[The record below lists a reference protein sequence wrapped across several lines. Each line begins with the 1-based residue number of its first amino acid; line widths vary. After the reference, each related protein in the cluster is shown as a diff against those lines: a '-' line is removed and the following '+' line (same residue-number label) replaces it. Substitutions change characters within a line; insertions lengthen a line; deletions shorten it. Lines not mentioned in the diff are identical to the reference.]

1 MEISWLTWII
11 IEMWTLYNL
20 CWSIC
25 RWRRSMSDRNI
36 NRAPPYHK
44 RNGTTWSQKHA
55 NKRATSVQQKCGWWI
70 NISGRE
76 KETELRQKNDYEV
89 KSKLSRVRAR
99 NLLEIEFD
107 LTALWEQ
114 RISYK
119 SGTWKSLS
127 ESWFWAQFCWVIVY
141 NSFTYCA
148 IVIAWLSSYV
158 LWKSSTCIIQIIPEL
173 EY

>member
-11 IEMWTLYNL
+11 IEMWTLHNL

-25 RWRRSMSDRNI
+25 RWRRSMSGRNI
-36 NRAPPYHK
+36 TRELPCHK
-44 RNGTTWSQKHA
+44 RTGTTWSQKHA

-89 KSKLSRVRAR
+89 KSKSSRVRAR

-119 SGTWKSLS
+119 SGTWKSFEWIVIL
-127 ESWFWAQFCWVIVY
+127 AQSCRVILY
-141 NSFTYCA
+141 NSFTCCA
-148 IVIAWLSSYV
+148 IVIWLRVYI